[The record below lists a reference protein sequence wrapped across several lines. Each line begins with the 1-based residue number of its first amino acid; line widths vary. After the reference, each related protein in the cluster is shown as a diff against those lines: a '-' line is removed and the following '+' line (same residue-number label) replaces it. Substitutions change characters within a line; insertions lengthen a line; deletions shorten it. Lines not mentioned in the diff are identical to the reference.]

1 MTGPVIRRHAL
12 KVSHIDGIV
21 ALPLPLGASLEPL
34 SPAGSSAAGP
44 GPSPRGSEG
53 PASAG
58 SRRLDATMAAQ
69 GFNMDAHF
77 FSSGSGPLLSHTD
90 QGGVQLKVSSPQK
103 LQRMQSAYRHSFA
116 GTSCPAQ
123 VSSDMWCTLLLTS
136 QLGFGQIPN
145 MRTKEL
151 HQGQLF
157 CKILMYFQQSHYK

>member
-12 KVSHIDGIV
+12 KVSHTDGIV
-21 ALPLPLGASLEPL
+21 ALLLLVGASLEPL

-53 PASAG
+53 PPG

-90 QGGVQLKVSSPQK
+90 QGGVPLKVSSPQK

-151 HQGQLF
+151 LQGQLL
-157 CKILMYFQQSHYK
+157 CKIPMYFQQSHYK